1 MRSNMGTCNSKD
13 AGSIISQHT
22 IDVYASGDS
31 VLDGTVHNFRKGLPW
46 YRKDCHVNEVYDVV
60 EVIGEGSMGEVSIV
74 KKKVNSS
81 MNTIIKNS
89 APDLNSALK
98 YSVGSAPSVP
108 SPRTGRL
115 FACKTVVTSYMTE
128 VEMDEFINEIDIM
141 RDFDHPNIVQLF
153 EVYRVRRK
161 IWIIMEL
168 CTGGDLESRIDTMTE
183 ERLAVAMEQL
193 FSGLAYMHLRNVS
206 HRDLKLENIMY
217 ENEKDDAAIKLIDF
231 GLSQHITQNEKMSRA
246 VGTIYTVA
254 PEVLIGQSY
263 TAQSDIWS
271 AGVIAFVLLSGEYPF
286 LKTTNELEDETK
298 VSALLGARY
307 SMGAV
312 WQEREISTLA
322 KQFIGNSL
330 RRLPGLRWT
339 AKEALHFIQ
348 TKWIPHLA
356 EKSSDEKSLAIS
368 KKHSLQNLNILSKST
383 ALKRKR
389 VKVKSNLVRAMRKF
403 GEYGEMKRTILM
415 TLAYTMDKSSLG
427 YLKDLF
433 LSFDS
438 ENNGTLSLGELKLAL
453 REYSQTVILTDDE
466 IATMFMGMDYDQS
479 GQIHYIEFLAVVAEC
494 QGLVTIENLSEA
506 FDRLDS
512 DNSGVI
518 SRENLISILG
528 TDHDDNRVMSM
539 IKEAGGMN
547 KTGQIDY
554 SQFLKLM
561 YAEEASFK
569 PQ

>member
-1 MRSNMGTCNSKD
+1 MGTCNSK
-13 AGSIISQHT
+13 ANSTGSVISQSTPDLCSSEH
-22 IDVYASGDS
+22 S
-31 VLDGTVHNFRKGLPW
+31 VLDGIVHNFRKGLPW

-74 KKKVNSS
+74 KKKANSI
-81 MNTIIKNS
+81 MNTIKKNS
-89 APDLNSALK
+89 APNLSSALK
-98 YSVGSAPSVP
+98 YSAPCVP

-115 FACKTVVTSYMTE
+115 FACKTVVTPYMTE
-128 VEMDEFINEIDIM
+128 TEMDEFINEIDIM

-153 EVYRVRRK
+153 EVYRVKRK

-217 ENEKDDAAIKLIDF
+217 ENEKDGAAIKLIDF
-231 GLSQHITQNEKMSRA
+231 GLSQHITQNERMSRA

-254 PEVLIGQSY
+254 PEVLMGQSY
-263 TAQSDIWS
+263 TAQSDCWS

-286 LKTTNELEDETK
+286 LKTTNELEDEMK

-312 WQEREISTLA
+312 WKQREISIFA
-322 KQFIGNSL
+322 KEFIGNSL
-330 RRLPGLRWT
+330 RRLPGSRWT

-356 EKSSDEKSLAIS
+356 EKSADAKSFQIS
-368 KKHSLQNLNILSKST
+368 KKDSLQNLSILNKST

-389 VKVKSNLVRAMRKF
+389 VKVESDLVRAMRKF
-403 GEYGEMKRTILM
+403 GEYGEMKRTILI

-427 YLKDLF
+427 YLKDIF

-453 REYSQTVILTDDE
+453 REYSKKNLTDDE
-466 IATMFMGMDYDQS
+466 IARMFMGMDYDQS

-494 QGLVTIENLSEA
+494 QGLVTAENLSEA

-512 DNSGVI
+512 DGSGVI
-518 SRENLISILG
+518 TRDNLISILG
-528 TDHDDNRVMSM
+528 SDHNDNLMTSM
-539 IKEAGGMN
+539 ITEAGMN
-547 KTGQIDY
+547 KTGQLDY
-554 SQFLKLM
+554 PQFLKLM
-561 YAEEASFK
+561 YPE
-569 PQ
+569 Q